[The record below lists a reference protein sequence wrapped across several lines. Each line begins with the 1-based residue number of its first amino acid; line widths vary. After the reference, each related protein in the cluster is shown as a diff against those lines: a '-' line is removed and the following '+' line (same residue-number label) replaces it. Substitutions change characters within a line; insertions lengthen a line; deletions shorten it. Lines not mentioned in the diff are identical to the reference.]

1 MLRKGGD
8 IKVLKFNQKLYI
20 CIVINNK
27 IVNKYAY

>member
-27 IVNKYAY
+27 IVNKYAN